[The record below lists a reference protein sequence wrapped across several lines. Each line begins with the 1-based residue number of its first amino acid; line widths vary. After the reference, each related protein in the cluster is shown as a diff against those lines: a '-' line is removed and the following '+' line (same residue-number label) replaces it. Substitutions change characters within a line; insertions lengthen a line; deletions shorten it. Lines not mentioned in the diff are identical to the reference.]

1 VQGDDWWSTRAPN
14 RQATGV
20 PTLHA
25 SGLTHSFGANT
36 VFADVSFSLPPRERL
51 ALIGRNGAGK
61 TTLLRVLAGEA
72 EPDTGSVSYPKG
84 YRIALHD
91 QRPPLA
97 RNLTLGGYVG
107 EGLTDVRAAEARLS
121 ELEARMAGGDGS
133 PATLTAYDLAQR
145 QLEAAG
151 GYAWRARLGSILH
164 GLGFADEQF
173 ERPLDSF
180 SGGELTRAS
189 LARALASN
197 PDLLL
202 LDEPT
207 NHLDLRSLE
216 WLEDELAS
224 LDCAVLLVSHDRWFL
239 ERVATGVL
247 ELERGRAKLYN
258 MRYSAYRRERA
269 EALANQAEAFERQRE
284 EIARLERFVAKFK
297 AGTRSRQAQS
307 RQKELDRIERVEAP
321 RKDRA
326 LAFGFPKTER
336 STRVA
341 LEAENL
347 VVKVAERTLVER
359 ASFHIESGQRIA
371 LIGPNGSGKTTL
383 VETLLGMRPAASGRV
398 KIGHNVESG
407 YFSQHASELRDNMT
421 VIEAML
427 AGSSKKVTSSMARN
441 ILGRFLFTQDTVE
454 RRVEVLS
461 GGERRRLALASL
473 VASGANMLVLDEPTN
488 HLDVESREALEDALD
503 AYDGTILLIT
513 HDRALIDAVATHTA
527 SIEDRHV
534 VLRHGDYND
543 YLAAISTK
551 ADAAPARNGPARL
564 APVPTSRAREPRRQ
578 KPAAAPSPDKRKA
591 KRIRDIERRIDEIE
605 TRQAGLEA
613 MLQEPEVLADHD
625 RLAETGRALRDSQQ
639 ELAWQMKEWEALQT

>member
-1 VQGDDWWSTRAPN
+1 M
-14 RQATGV
+14 

-25 SGLTHSFGANT
+25 SGLAHSFGANI
-36 VFADVSFSLPPRERL
+36 VFSDVSFSLPPRERL

-72 EPDTGSVSYPKG
+72 EPDAGSVSYPKG

-91 QRPPLA
+91 QRPPLT
-97 RNLTLGGYVG
+97 RNLTLGEYVG
-107 EGLTDVRAAEARLS
+107 EGLTDVRAAEARLA
-121 ELEARMAGGDGS
+121 ELEQRMSGGDGS
-133 PATLTAYDLAQR
+133 DAILAAYDLAQR

-151 GYAWRARLGSILH
+151 GYAWRSRLGSILH

-173 ERPLDSF
+173 ERPLESF

-216 WLEDELAS
+216 WLEDELAT

-269 EALANQAEAFERQRE
+269 ESLANQADAFERQRE

-321 RKDRA
+321 RKDKA
-326 LAFGFPKTER
+326 LAFGFPKTDR

-341 LEAENL
+341 LETENL
-347 VVKVAERTLVER
+347 VVKVAERTLIKG

-371 LIGPNGSGKTTL
+371 LIGPNGAGKTSL

-398 KIGHNVESG
+398 KIGHNIETG
-407 YFSQHASELRDNMT
+407 YFSQHAAELRDSMT

-454 RRVEVLS
+454 R
-461 GGERRRLALASL
+461 
-473 VASGANMLVLDEPTN
+473 
-488 HLDVESREALEDALD
+488 
-503 AYDGTILLIT
+503 
-513 HDRALIDAVATHTA
+513 
-527 SIEDRHV
+527 
-534 VLRHGDYND
+534 
-543 YLAAISTK
+543 
-551 ADAAPARNGPARL
+551 
-564 APVPTSRAREPRRQ
+564 
-578 KPAAAPSPDKRKA
+578 
-591 KRIRDIERRIDEIE
+591 
-605 TRQAGLEA
+605 
-613 MLQEPEVLADHD
+613 
-625 RLAETGRALRDSQQ
+625 
-639 ELAWQMKEWEALQT
+639 

>member
-1 VQGDDWWSTRAPN
+1 
-14 RQATGV
+14 V

-25 SGLTHSFGANT
+25 SGLSHSFGANT

-61 TTLLRVLAGEA
+61 TTLLRALTGEA
-72 EPDTGSVSYPKG
+72 EPDAGSVSYPKG

-97 RNLTLGGYVG
+97 RGLTLGGYVG

-121 ELEARMAGGDGS
+121 ELEARMSGGDGS
-133 PATLTAYDLAQR
+133 DATLHAYDLAQR

-151 GYAWRARLGSILH
+151 GYAWRSRLGSILH

-173 ERPLDSF
+173 ERPLESF

-216 WLEDELAS
+216 WLEDELAT

-269 EALANQAEAFERQRE
+269 EALQNQADAFERQKE

-307 RQKELDRIERVEAP
+307 RQKELDRIERVQAP

-326 LAFGFPKTER
+326 LAFGFPRTER

-341 LEAENL
+341 IEAENL
-347 VVKVAERTLVER
+347 VVKVGERTLVDR
-359 ASFHIESGQRIA
+359 ASFHVESGQRIA
-371 LIGPNGSGKTTL
+371 LIGPNGAGKTTL
-383 VETLLGMRPAASGRV
+383 VETLLGMRPAAAGRV
-398 KIGHNVESG
+398 KIGHNVQPG
-407 YFSQHASELRDNMT
+407 YFSQHASELRDSMT

-503 AYDGTILLIT
+503 AYDGTIILIS

-527 SIEDRHV
+527 SLEDEGV

-543 YLAAISTK
+543 YLAATSAK
-551 ADAAPARNGPARL
+551 AAPPAQVKGHATL
-564 APVPTSRAREPRRQ
+564 APVPKSRPAEPNSRPKQR
-578 KPAAAPSPDKRKA
+578 KPVASAGPDKRQA
-591 KRIRDIERRIDEIE
+591 RRIREIERRIDEIE

-613 MLQEPEVLADHD
+613 LLQEPEVLADHD

-639 ELAWQMKEWEALQT
+639 ELAWQMKEWEALQTP